1 MEKNQNNQQARMV
14 AKKTTTTTTYSVDE
28 DVRKLLLQE
37 TLVKCWERAIEDPDN
52 TRIIIELNYNVTY
65 GNGWEDV
72 AYVMIDASDGQ
83 KRYPNGK
90 WWMISSDCKLDFYV
104 NPSEILP
111 KALEY
116 INGGQATKI
125 YNDTY

>member
-1 MEKNQNNQQARMV
+1 MEKIQLKQQAQTV
-14 AKKTTTTTTYSVDE
+14 AKDTRTNVDE
-28 DVRKLLLQE
+28 ETRKLLLQE
-37 TLVKCWERAIEDPDN
+37 TLVKCWKRAIEDPDN
-52 TRIIIELNYNVTY
+52 IRIIVELNYKVTY

-83 KRYPNGK
+83 KRYPGGK
-90 WWMISSDCKLDFYV
+90 WWMLSSDCKLDFYV

-116 INGGQATKI
+116 INNGQATKI